1 MNRFCQL
8 FIIISFLL
16 GCQTKQDNQTLVN
29 QTIETFKN
37 ELPRKII
44 FYREK
49 ITHISIIPK
58 IIHF

>member
-29 QTIETFKN
+29 QAIEAFKN

-44 FYREK
+44 IYREK
-49 ITHISIIPK
+49 NNSQVAFPVFQTN
-58 IIHF
+58 